1 MYCETRKLLAGEEQR
16 TLVYLRRRPLDNAIL
31 LGLINDYGLQ
41 HPFCRGTFYGHFRD
55 GQLVGVAL
63 LGYHV
68 LLSGDLDAVE
78 AFAQVARR
86 TRTDVHLMLGP
97 EAVATAFAPVFMG
110 RDVPPPPHRSEVQLF
125 MVLDEVASIAAA
137 DTLRPAA
144 TADIDKVAAIHALAC
159 TEQTGVDPRALDATG
174 FRTRVGRRIELGRI
188 WIAED
193 EQGICFKTDVACETE
208 GIAYIEGVVTR
219 PDVRGMGVGVKHLS
233 SLCRRLLQQN
243 EHVCLFVRAGEAW
256 AGALYHKVGFRLH
269 QQYRFIRFLRERRD
283 HFSGPLPSFVARP
296 IHDAVL
302 VE

>member
-1 MYCETRKLLAGEEQR
+1 MHCDTRKLLVGEEQR
-16 TLVYLRRRPLDNAIL
+16 ALVYLRRRPLDNAIL

-55 GQLVGVAL
+55 GQLAGVAL

-68 LLSGDLDAVE
+68 LLSGDLDAVA

-86 TRTDVHLMLGP
+86 TRTDVRLMLGP
-97 EAVATAFAPVFMG
+97 EAVAAAFAPVFMG
-110 RDVPPPPHRSEVQLF
+110 RDVPPPHRSEVQLF
-125 MVLDEVASIAAA
+125 MVLDEVATVAAA
-137 DTLRPAA
+137 DTLRPA
-144 TADIDKVAAIHALAC
+144 TQADIDKVAAIHALAC
-159 TEQTGVDPRALDATG
+159 VEQTGIDPRATDATG

-193 EQGICFKTDVACETE
+193 AQGICFKTDVACETE
-208 GIAYIEGVVTR
+208 SIAYVEGVVTR

-233 SLCRRLLQQN
+233 NLCRRLLQQN
-243 EHVCLFVRAGEAW
+243 EHVCLFVRADEAW

-269 QQYRFIRFLRERRD
+269 QQYRFIRFLRARND
-283 HFSGPLPSFVARP
+283 NFSGPLPSLVARP
-296 IHDAVL
+296 THEAVL